1 MNVLY
6 GNYRGEHYLQV
17 RNKWEAW
24 YDKNYNAAH
33 DDNAWS
39 AGRARKIMEFLK
51 PFIKLE
57 EHHVIDIGGD
67 TGTIARMLNAKSVQV
82 TDISDRQENKVIEI
96 VEGKKI
102 ALLSHVLEHVEC
114 PVDFISDLLFKY
126 DLVYVEVPYGT
137 PAGSWLRKNKFG
149 QFLQL
154 FFSLHPRLWSTISRP
169 ATGRHSKHLV
179 LCQSEHLTFFK
190 EESLRKMGQVLGCK
204 VEVEKT
210 EIYAPDKSRATVIQ
224 CLFSQ

>member
-1 MNVLY
+1 MVRQDRCFTCNASPWGGEELYGVVSPWIRDLGVTKRALTTLRMCRNCDSAHFLNRYSPEGMNVLY

-154 FFSLHPRLWSTISRP
+154 FF
-169 ATGRHSKHLV
+169 
-179 LCQSEHLTFFK
+179 FFA
-190 EESLRKMGQVLGCK
+190 SPTMVN
-204 VEVEKT
+204 
-210 EIYAPDKSRATVIQ
+210 D
-224 CLFSQ
+224 